1 MVYRSYQSI
10 PATALYKSLNGDFSI
25 PFLVSMVLDLNDK
38 GSVEEYRIALSSAF
52 TLTFFVSDI
61 KGLTVYLC
69 VVMLLTCPY
78 SPRTQTL

>member
-10 PATALYKSLNGDFSI
+10 PSIALYKSLIGDSSI
-25 PFLVSMVLDLNDK
+25 PFLVTMVLDLYDI
-38 GSVEEYRIALSSAF
+38 GSVEEYRVALSSAF

-61 KGLTVYLC
+61 KVLTVYLC
-69 VVMLLTCPY
+69 VVMMLTCPY

>member
-10 PATALYKSLNGDFSI
+10 PATALYKSLIGDSSI
-25 PFLVSMVLDLNDK
+25 QFLVAMVLDLYDI
-38 GSVEEYRIALSSAF
+38 GSVEEYRITLSSAF

-78 SPRTQTL
+78 SPCTQTL